1 MPSGS
6 PTRNSPPR
14 AFLGGATR
22 RLIRQPK
29 PNNQTTKDMK
39 IRHLFAEEELQRRID
54 MRAEKILEI
63 LSIDALPEG
72 ARTEEVKR
80 LEKEIETLC
89 NEASAN

>member
-1 MPSGS
+1 
-6 PTRNSPPR
+6 
-14 AFLGGATR
+14 
-22 RLIRQPK
+22 
-29 PNNQTTKDMK
+29 MK